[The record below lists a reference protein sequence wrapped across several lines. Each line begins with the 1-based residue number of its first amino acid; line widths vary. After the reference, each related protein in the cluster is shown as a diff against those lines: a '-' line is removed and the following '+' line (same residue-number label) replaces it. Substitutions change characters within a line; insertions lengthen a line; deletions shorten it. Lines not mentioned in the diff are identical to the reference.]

1 MEQVGDQWV
10 ESYKKVIS
18 RVREDSGKIDLRR
31 FLLKAG
37 QGNQTSL
44 GDGGEQGTGT
54 NIEGNKILIG
64 SG

>member
-37 QGNQTSL
+37 QAIRHPWEMVENREL
-44 GDGGEQGTGT
+44 EQ
-54 NIEGNKILIG
+54 I
-64 SG
+64 